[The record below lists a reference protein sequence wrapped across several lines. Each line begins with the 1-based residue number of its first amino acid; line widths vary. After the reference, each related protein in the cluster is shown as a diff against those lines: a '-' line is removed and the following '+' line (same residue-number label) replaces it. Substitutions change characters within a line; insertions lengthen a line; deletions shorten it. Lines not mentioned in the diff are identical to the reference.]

1 MVAIATQLPK
11 QASEKKVP
19 DYLVKDEIDGIRFYY
34 KDYKYVMRSKDEAK
48 EVHGSTAIQSFIASY
63 FAALFFDNQ
72 LNEIYHFF
80 TGKSRNRIDKNT
92 ILEFDI
98 AFYDKNTILNI
109 VKNNLPIENIAP
121 NIVVE
126 FDSQIS
132 LDGTEFEDTT
142 TYYFTKTKKLIA
154 YGTQKVIWVFTAS
167 QKILVAEGKD
177 WHIYDFDKTIQL
189 IDNVEFNIADFL
201 QKEQIVL

>member
-11 QASEKKVP
+11 QASKKKVP

-34 KDYKYVMRSKDEAK
+34 RDYKLVINKRKTINEIVGCS
-48 EVHGSTAIQSFIASY
+48 GIQSLVIQY
-63 FAALFFDNQ
+63 LMKVLFKNDVDEKYYIFT
-72 LNEIYHFF
+72 NEGGNNLSLGNNY
-80 TGKSRNRIDKNT
+80 S
-92 ILEFDI
+92 FDI
-98 AFYDKNTILNI
+98 ALYDRKMLSPEAITKKY
-109 VKNNLPIENIAP
+109 VQGIAP
-121 NIVVE
+121 HTVIEV
-126 FDSQIS
+126 DTDIS
-132 LDGTEFEDTT
+132 LDDTGFDT
-142 TYYFTKTKKLIA
+142 LEGYYFTKTKKLIA

>member
-11 QASEKKVP
+11 QASKKKVP

-34 KDYKYVMRSKDEAK
+34 RDYKLVINKRK
-48 EVHGSTAIQSFIASY
+48 TI
-63 FAALFFDNQ
+63 
-72 LNEIYHFF
+72 NEIMGCSGIQWVIIEYL
-80 TGKSRNRIDKNT
+80 
-92 ILEFDI
+92 LEVIYASDIRKTFRLATNESGNNLSLNNNYSFDI
-98 AFYDKNTILNI
+98 ALYERSKITPEII
-109 VKNNLPIENIAP
+109 SKKYVQGVAPHTVIE
-121 NIVVE
+121 V
-126 FDSQIS
+126 DTDIS
-132 LDGTEFEDTT
+132 LDDTGFDT
-142 TYYFTKTKKLIA
+142 LEGYYFTKTKKLIA

>member
-11 QASEKKVP
+11 QASKKKVP

-34 KDYKYVMRSKDEAK
+34 KDYKYVMRSQDEAK
-48 EVHGSTAIQSFIASY
+48 EVHGSTAIQSCIISY

-72 LNEIYHFF
+72 LNEKYHFF
-80 TGKSRNRIDKNT
+80 TGKSRNKIDKNT

-109 VKNNLPIENIAP
+109 LKNNLPIENVAP
-121 NIVVE
+121 NLVIE

-132 LDGTEFEDTT
+132 LDGIEFEDTT

-177 WHIYDFDKTIQL
+177 
-189 IDNVEFNIADFL
+189 
-201 QKEQIVL
+201 